1 MIRMI
6 ITAVAG
12 ALVSTLFGYLL
23 LPVLRALKAG
33 QSVRDIGPTW
43 HNSKAGTPLMGG
55 LMFIGATVLCL
66 LGNLPFMTDHTAF
79 YERYGWT
86 FLTMVTG
93 DDHLPERMYTAP
105 TLPPASG
112 ARVPPV
118 TISP

>member
-43 HNSKAGTPLMGG
+43 HNSKAGTPLMMG
-55 LMFIGATVLCL
+55 LMFIGGSLDAS
-66 LGNLPFMTDHTAF
+66 LPTC
-79 YERYGWT
+79 
-86 FLTMVTG
+86 TG
-93 DDHLPERMYTAP
+93 SRSTAP
-105 TLPPASG
+105 SLSLPWLPASASSALLTTTTRSITAG
-112 ARVPPV
+112 
-118 TISP
+118 IWD